1 MRLTCP
7 SFSSEYGLEDALIA
21 AHCQELVRSEGELAG
36 LEAAALRRTQ
46 GPGVSP

>member
-7 SFSSEYGLEDALIA
+7 SFSSECGSEDALIA
-21 AHCQELVRSEGELAG
+21 AHGRELVRSDREHAE

>member
-1 MRLTCP
+1 MRLTRA
-7 SFSSEYGLEDALIA
+7 SFSSECGLEDALIA
-21 AHCQELVRSEGELAG
+21 AHCQELVRSERELAG